1 MLDRFMVVDDHPLY
15 CDALKLAL
23 FEINPKVLVT
33 CVSTLTD
40 AHVKLD
46 QGETPELVYMDLM
59 LPDSDG
65 VASVSTMRKRLPD
78 AKFIVVSAREEPGVV
93 RAVQAAGANAFFGK
107 SMPMKD
113 IIRLTRRVIWGEA
126 AFPDFSTSD
135 AKTRRQVDLI
145 AGLSNAQVRI
155 LAELASGRLNKQI
168 AYDLNLAEATVKS
181 HLTSIYKKLGV
192 SNRTQ
197 AILVAQQLLPEQIVN
212 TG

>member
-65 VASVSTMRKRLPD
+65 VGMKNTREIDKPDIEGWTRKR
-78 AKFIVVSAREEPGVV
+78 
-93 RAVQAAGANAFFGK
+93 
-107 SMPMKD
+107 
-113 IIRLTRRVIWGEA
+113 
-126 AFPDFSTSD
+126 
-135 AKTRRQVDLI
+135 
-145 AGLSNAQVRI
+145 
-155 LAELASGRLNKQI
+155 GR
-168 AYDLNLAEATVKS
+168 T
-181 HLTSIYKKLGV
+181 T
-192 SNRTQ
+192 TC
-197 AILVAQQLLPEQIVN
+197 
-212 TG
+212 